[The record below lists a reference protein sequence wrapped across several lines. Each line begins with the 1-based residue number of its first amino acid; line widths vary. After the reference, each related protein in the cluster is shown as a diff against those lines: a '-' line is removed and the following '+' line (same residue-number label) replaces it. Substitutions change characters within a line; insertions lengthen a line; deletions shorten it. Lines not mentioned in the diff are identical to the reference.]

1 MSHCF
6 RFIGTNADNKW
17 VLGEDETLH
26 LAKILKLKIG
36 TVVEVTDGTGH
47 WGRGKIV
54 VIQGKQTIIEA
65 TETIQEPEPAT
76 FVTVALG
83 ALKPGSIDD
92 VLPAAVE
99 LGADQI
105 IVFQNAG
112 TAKFRL
118 QDTVWARWQ
127 RIIHQSIKQC
137 KRARIPSVLVC
148 DSVTGLIE
156 AFRAGGGAGIV
167 LDAEATAPLHSVVA
181 TINQN
186 RITLVIGSEKGLEA
200 AEIAALLAAG
210 FESARL
216 GSNILRAVTAI
227 PAALGVLASIKK

>member
-6 RFIGTNADNKW
+6 RFIGTKAEAGW
-17 VLGEDETLH
+17 VIGDDETLH
-26 LAKILKLKIG
+26 LAKVLKLAVG
-36 TVVEVTDGTGH
+36 TVVEVTDGAGS
-47 WGRGKIV
+47 WGRGEIT
-54 VIQGKQTIIEA
+54 VIQGKQTLVAA
-65 TETIQEPEPAT
+65 TESFYDEEPAT
-76 FVTVALG
+76 FVSVAIG

-118 QDTVWARWQ
+118 QDSVWARWQ

-137 KRARIPSVLVC
+137 KRSRIPQVVVC
-148 DSVTGLIE
+148 DSVGALIE
-156 AFRAGGGAGIV
+156 GWRREGGAGIV
-167 LDAEATAPLHSVVA
+167 LDAHAAAPLHRVVA
-181 TINQN
+181 AADTG

-200 AEIAALLAAG
+200 SELEELAAAG
-210 FESARL
+210 FQSALL